1 MRQKQSFLPA
11 FLVIVIMG
19 ILIASYVFVAYARV
33 KPDADRICQGV
44 FADEVEL
51 SGMTADE
58 ARNVLNEHIARLSRR
73 TLTVDVNG
81 KVVSTTLA
89 DLGYA
94 SELEPVIEEALK
106 IGKEGSMFANYARLR
121 EVAAEHKVF
130 ELAGNYSEKKLKSF
144 VEKKCASKCTKAKNS
159 KISMENGTLVY
170 SKSRQGETLDVE
182 STVQRIQTALAEQV
196 EAAEAEVKVQAVVT
210 VKEPDVSKKLA
221 SRCRDEIGK
230 YATSFNAGNVSR
242 SKNVANAARLI
253 NGTVVYPGETFSVH
267 DTISPM
273 TEENGYYQAPSYS
286 NGEVV
291 DSIGGGVCQVST
303 TLYNALL
310 LAELEIVERSP
321 HSMVV
326 TYVKPSMDAAIA
338 GDYKDLKFRNNTD
351 VPVYIEGG
359 TVSGSVYF
367 HIYGEETRDPGRTV
381 VYESE
386 TIETIQPGE
395 DKITYDKTKPETFMQ
410 VTQEAHI
417 GYKAVLWKIV
427 TENGKTKK
435 TQVNSSTYKAEP
447 RYVTKGGAKPGASP
461 KPGQSP
467 KATASPRP
475 DRTPK
480 ATRTPKPTSAP
491 RDAAT
496 PAPAEEPK
504 PGDSPVE
511 PEPPAATAVPVP
523 PEDGGQ

>member
-11 FLVIVIMG
+11 FLVIGIMG
-19 ILIASYVFVAYARV
+19 ILIASYVFAAYAMV
-33 KPDADRICQGV
+33 KPDPDRICQGV

-81 KVVSTTLA
+81 KTVSTTLA

-106 IGKEGSMFANYARLR
+106 IGKEGSLFANYARIK

-130 ELAGNYSEKKLKSF
+130 ELAGNYSQKKLKNF
-144 VEKKCASKCTKAKNS
+144 VEKKCAAKCTKPKNS

-170 SKSRQGETLDVE
+170 TKSRQGETLDVD
-182 STVQRIQTALAEQV
+182 STVQRIQTALAEQA
-196 EAAEAEVKVQAVVT
+196 EAAEVTVQAVVA

-351 VPVYIEGG
+351 VPVFIEGG

-367 HIYGEETRDPGRTV
+367 HIYGEETRGPGRQV
-381 VYESE
+381 AYESE
-386 TIETIQPGE
+386 TIETIQPGA

-417 GYKAVLWKIV
+417 GYKAVLWKLV

-475 DRTPK
+475 DKTPK
-480 ATRTPKPTSAP
+480 ATKAPKPTSEP
-491 RDAAT
+491 KAAVT

-504 PGDSPVE
+504 TGDSPAE
-511 PEPPAATAVPVP
+511 TDPPLATAIPVP